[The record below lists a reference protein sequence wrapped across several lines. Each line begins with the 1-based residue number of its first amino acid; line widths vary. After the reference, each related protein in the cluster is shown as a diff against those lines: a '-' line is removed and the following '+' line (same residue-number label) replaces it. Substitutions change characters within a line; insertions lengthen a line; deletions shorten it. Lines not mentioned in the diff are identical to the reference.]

1 MRSESRVVVMGGGIA
16 GCSVLYHLTR
26 LGWTD
31 VTLLEA
37 EELTSGSTWHAA
49 GLCTQLNSSYNIT
62 KLLKYS
68 VDLYQ
73 TLAEETGQE
82 VDFHKVGSIRL
93 AFSDEQV
100 YDFQHR
106 LGIARLHDI
115 PCELISPERVTELF
129 PLSVSD
135 GVVAAAHT
143 PTDGYVDPTGVTQA
157 FAKGATSRGA
167 EIVRHAPVLSMEHD
181 GEAWCIKTPKGE
193 IRAEIVVNAAGQWAR
208 QVGQMVGLELPI
220 VPIEHHYL
228 ITEPV
233 PEVAAFPGELPV
245 LRDTESSFYIRAEH
259 DGLLVGPFEPS
270 TVAWSMDGVPEDFH
284 SQLLEPELTRL
295 EGVLQGVAN
304 RVPVFG
310 DAGIKTVVNGPDGYT
325 PDGGCLMGPVPGLP
339 NYHVLAGFSIFG
351 IIFGGGAG
359 RYAAEWIVDGQPS
372 DNMWELDVR
381 RFSEST
387 GCIEYAAAKALDVY
401 AQEYKIHFPEEEREA
416 GRPLKTGPLYDR
428 LKEKGAVFGARF
440 GWERPL
446 WFAKGEPAKDEYS
459 FRRGN
464 WHDRVGEEC
473 RAVRSTVGVL
483 DQTSFAKFEVSGP
496 GAEAYLDRLCANR
509 LPRAVG
515 RIVLTQMLTPRGGI
529 ECDVTVTRLAGDRFY
544 VVSAAATEAHDF
556 AWMERHLP
564 DDGSVYLDNVT
575 DQYAVLTLA
584 GPRSRE
590 LLQSLTRADV
600 SHEAFRFFRCREFRV
615 GMAPVRALR
624 VSYVGE
630 LGYELHHP
638 VAYQRF
644 LYERLME
651 AGSEY
656 GLIDFGYRALDSMRL
671 EKAYRLWGVD
681 MSADYTPLEAGMER
695 FVALDKGDFI
705 GRDALVRQQEA
716 GPEQGLACLVVDSTD
731 ADPHGEEPVRAGDEL
746 IGYVAAGGYGYV
758 VEKTIALAYLPSA
771 YLEPGT
777 RVEIEMLGERV
788 PAEVVAQPLYDP
800 KNERLLS

>member
-1 MRSESRVVVMGGGIA
+1 VIGGGIA
-16 GCSVLYHLTR
+16 GCSLLYHLGR

-100 YDFQHR
+100 CDFQHR

-115 PCELISPERVTELF
+115 PCELISPERATELF

-157 FAKGATSRGA
+157 FAKGATSKGA
-167 EIVRHAPVLSMEHD
+167 EIVRHAPVLSMTHD
-181 GEAWCIKTPKGE
+181 GDAWCIKTPKGE

-220 VPIEHHYL
+220 VPLEHHYL

-245 LRDTESSFYIRAEH
+245 LRDTRSSFYIRAEH
-259 DGLLVGPFEPS
+259 DGLLVGPFEAS
-270 TVAWSMDGVPEDFH
+270 TVAWSLDGVPEDFH

-295 EGVLQGVAN
+295 EDVLHGVAH
-304 RVPVFG
+304 RIPVFG
-310 DAGIKTVVNGPDGYT
+310 DRGIKTVVNGPDGYT

-351 IIFGGGAG
+351 IVFGGGAG

-381 RFSEST
+381 RFSECAGSVD
-387 GCIEYAAAKALDVY
+387 YAAAKALDVY
-401 AQEYKIHFPEEEREA
+401 AQEYQIHFPEEERDA

-446 WFAKGEPAKDEYS
+446 WFAKDEPAQDEYS

-464 WHDRVGEEC
+464 WHERVGEEC
-473 RAVRSTVGVL
+473 RAVRSAVGVL

-529 ECDVTVTRLAGDRFY
+529 ECDVTVTRLSQDRFY
-544 VVSAAATEAHDF
+544 VVSAAATECHDF

-575 DQYAVLTLA
+575 DEYAVLTLA

-590 LLQSLTRADV
+590 LLQSLTREDV
-600 SHEAFRFFRCREFRV
+600 SHPAFRFFRCREFRV

-695 FVALDKGDFI
+695 FVAMEKGDFI
-705 GRDALVRQQEA
+705 GREALLRQKEA
-716 GPEQGLACLVVDSTD
+716 GPDQGLACLVVDSPD
-731 ADPHGEEPVRAGDEL
+731 ADPHGYEPVRAGDEL
-746 IGYVAAGGYGYV
+746 IGYVAAGGYGHV
-758 VEKTIALAYLPSA
+758 VEKTIALAYLPTA
-771 YLEPGT
+771 YLTPGT
-777 RVEIEMLGERV
+777 RLEVEMLGRRC

-800 KNERLLS
+800 ENERLLS

>member
-1 MRSESRVVVMGGGIA
+1 MGGGIA

-26 LGWTD
+26 MGWTD

-100 YDFQHR
+100 CDFQHR
-106 LGIARLHDI
+106 LGIARMHDI

-193 IRAEIVVNAAGQWAR
+193 IRAEVVVNAAGQWAR
-208 QVGQMVGLELPI
+208 QLGQMVGLELPI

-245 LRDTESSFYIRAEH
+245 LRDTQSSFYIRAEH

-270 TVAWSMDGVPEDFH
+270 TVAWSLDGVPDDFH
-284 SQLLEPELTRL
+284 SQLLEPELGRL

-310 DAGIKTVVNGPDGYT
+310 DSGIKTIVNGPDGYT

-381 RFSEST
+381 RFSEAAGSV
-387 GCIEYAAAKALDVY
+387 EYAASKALDVY
-401 AQEYKIHFPEEEREA
+401 AQEYQIHFPEEERDA
-416 GRPLKTGPLYDR
+416 GRPLKASPLYDR

-446 WFAKGEPAKDEYS
+446 WFAKDEPAKDEYS

-473 RAVRSTVGVL
+473 RAVRSAVGVL

-529 ECDVTVTRLAGDRFY
+529 ECDVTVTRLPEGRFY

-575 DQYAVLTLA
+575 DEYAVLTLA

-590 LLQSLTRADV
+590 LLQSLTREDV

-651 AGSEY
+651 FGSEY
-656 GLIDFGYRALDSMRL
+656 GLVDFGYRALDSMRL

-695 FVALDKGDFI
+695 FVNLEKGDFI
-705 GRDALVRQQEA
+705 GRDALVRQKEE
-716 GPEQGLACLVVDSTD
+716 GPDQGLACLVVDSPD
-731 ADPHGEEPVRAGDEL
+731 ADPHGYEPVRAGDEL
-746 IGYVAAGGYGYV
+746 IGYVAAGGYGHV
-758 VEKTIALAYLPSA
+758 VEKTIALAYLPTA

-777 RVEIEMLGERV
+777 RLEIEMLGERV
-788 PAEVVAQPLYDP
+788 SAEVVAQPLYDP
-800 KNERLLS
+800 ENERLLS

>member
-1 MRSESRVVVMGGGIA
+1 MRSESRVVVIGGGIA
-16 GCSVLYHLTR
+16 GCSLLYHLGR

-49 GLCTQLNSSYNIT
+49 GLCTQLNPSYNIT

-93 AFSDEQV
+93 AFSEEQV
-100 YDFQHR
+100 FDFEHR

-143 PTDGYVDPTGVTQA
+143 PTDGYVDPTGVTMA
-157 FAKGATSRGA
+157 FAKGATRRGA

-181 GEAWCIKTPKGE
+181 GEAWCIRTPKGE

-208 QVGQMVGLELPI
+208 QLGQMVGLELPI

-270 TVAWSMDGVPEDFH
+270 TVAWSLDGVPEDFH

-310 DAGIKTVVNGPDGYT
+310 DSGIKTIVNGPDGYT

-381 RFSEST
+381 RFSESA
-387 GCIEYAAAKALDVY
+387 GSIEYAAAKALDVY
-401 AQEYKIHFPEEEREA
+401 AQEYKVHFPEEEREA
-416 GRPLKTGPLYDR
+416 GRPLKAGPLYDR

-446 WFAKGEPAKDEYS
+446 WFAKDEPARDEYS

-473 RAVRSTVGVL
+473 RSVRSAVGVL

-529 ECDVTVTRLAGDRFY
+529 ECDVTVTRLSGGRFY

-575 DQYAVLTLA
+575 DEYAVLTLA

-656 GLIDFGYRALDSMRL
+656 GLVDFGYRALDSMRL

-681 MSADYTPLEAGMER
+681 MSADYSPLEAGMER

-705 GRDALVRQQEA
+705 GRDALVCQQEA
-716 GPEQGLACLVVDSTD
+716 GLEQGLACLVVDSTD

-746 IGYVAAGGYGYV
+746 IGYVAAGGYGHV
-758 VEKTIALAYLPSA
+758 VGKTIALAYLPSA

-777 RVEIEMLGERV
+777 RLEIEMLGRKC

-800 KNERLLS
+800 ENERLLS

>member
-1 MRSESRVVVMGGGIA
+1 MGGGIA

-26 LGWTD
+26 MGWTD

-100 YDFQHR
+100 CDFQHR
-106 LGIARLHDI
+106 LGIARMHDI

-193 IRAEIVVNAAGQWAR
+193 IRAEVVVNAAGQWAR
-208 QVGQMVGLELPI
+208 QLGQMVGLELPI

-245 LRDTESSFYIRAEH
+245 LRDTQSSFYIRAEH

-270 TVAWSMDGVPEDFH
+270 TVAWSLDGVPDDFH
-284 SQLLEPELTRL
+284 SQLLEPELGRL

-310 DAGIKTVVNGPDGYT
+310 DSGIKTIVNGPDGYT

-381 RFSEST
+381 RFSEAAGSV
-387 GCIEYAAAKALDVY
+387 EYAASKALDVY
-401 AQEYKIHFPEEEREA
+401 AQEYQIHFPEEERDA
-416 GRPLKTGPLYDR
+416 GRPLKASPLYDR

-446 WFAKGEPAKDEYS
+446 WFAKDEPAKDEYS

-473 RAVRSTVGVL
+473 RAVRSAVGVL

-529 ECDVTVTRLAGDRFY
+529 ECDVTVTRLPEGRFY

-575 DQYAVLTLA
+575 DEYAVLTLA

-590 LLQSLTRADV
+590 LLQSLTREDV

-651 AGSEY
+651 FGSEY
-656 GLIDFGYRALDSMRL
+656 GLVDFGYRALDSMRL

-695 FVALDKGDFI
+695 FVNLEKGDFI
-705 GRDALVRQQEA
+705 GRDALVRQKEE
-716 GPEQGLACLVVDSTD
+716 GPDQGLACLVVDSPD
-731 ADPHGEEPVRAGDEL
+731 ADPHGYEPVRAGDEL
-746 IGYVAAGGYGYV
+746 IGYVAAGGYGHV
-758 VEKTIALAYLPSA
+758 VEKTIALAYLPTA

-777 RVEIEMLGERV
+777 RLEIEMLGERV
-788 PAEVVAQPLYDP
+788 SAEVVAQPLYDP
-800 KNERLLS
+800 GNERLLS